1 VENIFGPAESN
12 LNWGLPQDY
21 GGGNGFFRKEQKK
34 SCACKMFKHLFNF
47 QIHRNFVLNYTEIY
61 CLSGVNFI
69 SPRTLFLHDS
79 QSKNAF

>member
-34 SCACKMFKHLFNF
+34 SCA
-47 QIHRNFVLNYTEIY
+47 
-61 CLSGVNFI
+61 
-69 SPRTLFLHDS
+69 
-79 QSKNAF
+79 